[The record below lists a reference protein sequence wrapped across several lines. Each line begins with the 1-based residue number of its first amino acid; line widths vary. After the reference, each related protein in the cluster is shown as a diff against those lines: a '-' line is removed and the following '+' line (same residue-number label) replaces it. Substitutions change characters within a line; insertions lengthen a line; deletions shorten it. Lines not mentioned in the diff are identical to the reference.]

1 MEMLNFLKDNP
12 YLIAFDNIETINNAN
27 IAIKDNHLTFNKG
40 NEFFVFLDNFDKFN
54 SLNFTIKKEQDI
66 KIYLITYQSRK
77 IEIDYNFELQE
88 KANLK
93 IFTNFSSRRKTF
105 LNANLKFTL
114 AKNAKLT
121 VLSALTFNGEVK
133 LNETVNL
140 NGLNATVDIDLLNV
154 GGKTSKY
161 YVNQDVFHNEKA
173 TISNIDNWLIATDQ
187 AKLAYSVSGSIQK
200 GKEFSKCRQSNK
212 GIMLS
217 DSCEIMVEPK
227 LFIDEYNVEASH
239 GAAIG
244 QMDELQLYYLLSR
257 GLTENDARSLIISGY
272 INPFISLI
280 DNKEIATQLTSQIS
294 RLIRRKAYN
303 E

>member
-1 MEMLNFLKDNP
+1 MEILNFLKDNP
-12 YLIAFDNIETINNAN
+12 HLIAFDNIETINNAN

-54 SLNFTIKKEQDI
+54 SLNFEIKKEQDI
-66 KIYLITYQSRK
+66 NIYLITYQSRK

-93 IFTNFSSRRKTF
+93 IFTIFSSRRNT
-105 LNANLKFTL
+105 LLDVNLKFNL
-114 AKNAKLT
+114 AKDAKLT
-121 VLSALTFNGEVK
+121 ILNALTFNGEVK
-133 LNETVNL
+133 FNETVNL

-187 AKLAYSVSGSIQK
+187 AKLAYSVSGSIKK

-217 DSCEIMVEPK
+217 DNCEIMVEPK

-272 INPFISLI
+272 TNPFISLI
-280 DNKEIATQLTSQIS
+280 DNKEIAAQLTSQIS
-294 RLIRRKAYN
+294 RLIRRKTYN